1 MTNEM
6 ENKNEEKKAK
16 RLEVGSII
24 SGLKTLR
31 EGFAVADKQYLDGAE
46 NLYNL
51 VGQIYDFYRQVI
63 ADKDSIK
70 RFNEQFKKLKLG
82 GKEDAGIERK
92 VLRIATN
99 GIKHMTE
106 NRYKTYARVLKAAY
120 EVKIHEDIGNL
131 EDKKAYHSF
140 ADWVKEMGGFEG
152 IKRLTEPKGA
162 NNAAEALEQ
171 AKQFYADPDRTGAV
185 KSSNAKSIPEVSIND
200 TEKQSAFKVVL
211 VRVADNSIVDST
223 AASSVVNNA
232 IKHLAKKRQ
241 AEVNKW
247 MEKQSITTN
256 NTTIRVANGEQVSA
270 EEAQAE
276 LEAA

>member
-1 MTNEM
+1 MAKEKTDELSAANKVTN
-6 ENKNEEKKAK
+6 
-16 RLEVGSII
+16 SII
-24 SGLKTLR
+24 SGLKVLR
-31 EGFAVADKQYLDGAE
+31 EDFAAADKEYLDGAE
-46 NLYNL
+46 SLYNL

-70 RFNEQFKKLKLG
+70 RFNEEFNKLKEELG
-82 GKEDAGIERK
+82 GKDDAGIERK

-99 GIKHMTE
+99 GIKRMTE

-120 EVKIHEDIGNL
+120 EVKIHDHIASGGF
-131 EDKKAYHSF
+131 KSF
-140 ADWVKEMGGFEG
+140 ADWVKQMGGFEG
-152 IKRLTEPKGA
+152 ITRATEPKDA

-185 KSSNAKSIPEVSIND
+185 KATNAKNIPSVPVED
-200 TEKQSAFKVVL
+200 RHKHTEFKVLL
-211 VRVADNSIVDST
+211 VRDADNSIVDST
-223 AASSVVNNA
+223 VASSVVNNA

-247 MEKQSITTN
+247 MEKQSISTN
-256 NTTIRVANGEQVSA
+256 YTITRRNGEQVSA